1 MVNSSIEINFVC
13 GANKKKLFVG
23 AASYRSSSVKT
34 DKLHIYNKVV
44 VIESNRTSVQ
54 REPLKQHNSTLYK
67 QIVKAICLYYVMER
81 KPRALLEIAI
91 TQNLGNAREHR
102 QAISL
107 PELKQVVSKSAN
119 LAVLSA
125 IDPNKA
131 ALLLEETSRGRAV
144 LHAVTHLIKS
154 LDSASAFDRFERLW
168 RAFNALYRAF
178 AKKNTEHD
186 CHRALREHIQQYST
200 LFPLALHLVS
210 PLTAASIRPNVRW
223 NQMILNNYA
232 TTAKAAALRDSIIRV
247 MDHRILNIYNDSL
260 PIRQAHLTSI
270 GELSTVQNHI
280 ATHIHSGTVRDS
292 DVLSTLCIKYMYF
305 VRNKIAHAERADYG
319 FSFLPGSAEEKEI
332 QWLIPFLEA
341 LVIDLLNIAD
351 TF

>member
-1 MVNSSIEINFVC
+1 MANSNIEIKFVC
-13 GANKKKLFVG
+13 GVNKKKIFVG
-23 AASYRSSSVKT
+23 SASYRSSSVKT
-34 DKLHIYNKVV
+34 DKIRIYNKVV
-44 VIESNRTSVQ
+44 IIESNRTSVQ
-54 REPLKQHNSTLYK
+54 INPLKQYNSTFYK
-67 QIVKAICLYYVMER
+67 QIVKAICLYYLMER
-81 KPRALLEIAI
+81 KPRPLREIAI
-91 TQNLGNAREHR
+91 TQNLGNARENR
-102 QAISL
+102 QALSHL
-107 PELKQVVSKSAN
+107 ELKQVVSKSAN

-125 IDPNKA
+125 ITSNKA
-131 ALLLEETSRGRAV
+131 ALLLEETPRGRAV

-178 AKKNTEHD
+178 AKQSTEHA
-186 CHRALREHIQQYST
+186 CHKALRDHIQQYPT

-210 PLTAASIRPNVRW
+210 PLTAAVIRQNVRW
-223 NQMILNNYA
+223 NQMILNNHA
-232 TTAKAAALRDSIIRV
+232 TIAKAVALRDSITRV

-270 GELSTVQNHI
+270 GALSTVQNHI
-280 ATHIHSGTVRDS
+280 AMHIQSGAVRDS

-305 VRNKIAHAERADYG
+305 VRNKIAHAERADHG
-319 FSFLPGSAEEKEI
+319 FSFLPGSAEEQEI
-332 QWLIPFLEA
+332 QWLVPFLEA

>member
-1 MVNSSIEINFVC
+1 MANSNIEIKFVC
-13 GANKKKLFVG
+13 GENKKKLFVG
-23 AASYRSSSVKT
+23 AASYRSNSAKT
-34 DKLHIYNKVV
+34 DNLRIYNKIV

-54 REPLKQHNSTLYK
+54 RYPLKQHNSTFYK
-67 QIVKAICLYYVMER
+67 QIVKAICLYYLLER
-81 KPRALLEIAI
+81 KPRSLREIAI

-102 QAISL
+102 QALSH
-107 PELKQVVSKSAN
+107 PDLKQVVSKSAN

-125 IDPNKA
+125 IAPDKA
-131 ALLLEETSRGRAV
+131 ALLLEESTRGRAV

-178 AKKNTEHD
+178 ANQSTEHA
-186 CHRALREHIQQYST
+186 CHRALRDHIQQHPA

-210 PLTAASIRPNVRW
+210 PLTAAGIRPNVRW

-232 TTAKAAALRDSIIRV
+232 AAAKAAALRDSITRV
-247 MDHRILNIYNDSL
+247 MDHRILSIYKDSL

-270 GELSTVQNHI
+270 GALSTVQNHI
-280 ATHIHSGTVRDS
+280 ATHIQSGTVRDS

-305 VRNKIAHAERADYG
+305 VRNKIAHAERADHG